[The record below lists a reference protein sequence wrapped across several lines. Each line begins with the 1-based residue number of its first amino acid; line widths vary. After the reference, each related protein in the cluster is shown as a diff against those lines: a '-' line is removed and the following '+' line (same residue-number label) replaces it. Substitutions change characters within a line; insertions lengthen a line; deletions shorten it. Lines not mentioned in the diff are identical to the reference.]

1 MHIEWHD
8 AMKKP
13 GFDKNTSLAERMKSY
28 EAVNDYSLIPRI
40 PVYVR
45 LDGRAFHTFCR
56 TLKKPF
62 DDDFFKT
69 MKRVTAYLHDE
80 TNALLSYC
88 QSDEISLV
96 YEMPEKMPF
105 GTRLFKVQ
113 SVLAGMCSAA
123 FVTFGLDGTREDFS
137 ERVKKLVP
145 HFDCRVCQMSLEE
158 TANMV
163 MWREQDSIKNSITLL
178 ALSCFSNKDIH
189 KKNGVDKIKMLKDVK
204 GIDYYEVLPEELRNG
219 AYFRREHYDKVLLDE
234 EISKIPSKQLAYMK
248 KNADGKLYVTRS
260 RVVQFCIGMPLS
272 DVANK
277 VEVLY
282 RNATPVKM
290 QHMHAN
296 MQKTKVSINEMMC

>member
-1 MHIEWHD
+1 
-8 AMKKP
+8 MKKP
-13 GFDKNTSLAERMKSY
+13 GFEKNTSLAERMKSY

-96 YEMPEKMPF
+96 FEMPEKMPF

-113 SVLAGMCSAA
+113 SVIAGMCSAA
-123 FVTFGLDGTREDFS
+123 FVTFGLDGTREEFKC
-137 ERVKKLVP
+137 RVKKLIP
-145 HFDCRVCQMSLEE
+145 HFDCRVCQMSLDE
-158 TANMV
+158 TANMLL
-163 MWREQDSIKNSITLL
+163 WREQDSIKNSITLL
-178 ALSCFSNKDIH
+178 ALSHFSNKEIH
-189 KKNGVDKIKMLKDVK
+189 KKNSAEKIKMLKELKNVN
-204 GIDYYEVLPEELRNG
+204 YYEVLPEELRNG
-219 AYFRREHYDKVLLDE
+219 AYFRRELYDKVLANE
-234 EISKIPSKQLAYMK
+234 ELAKIPAKQFAYMK
-248 KNADGKLYVTRS
+248 KNNDGKFYVSRS
-260 RVVQFCIGMPLS
+260 HVVQFSIGMPLAE
-272 DVANK
+272 VVNR

-282 RNATPVKM
+282 RNEMPVRK
-290 QHMHAN
+290 
-296 MQKTKVSINEMMC
+296 